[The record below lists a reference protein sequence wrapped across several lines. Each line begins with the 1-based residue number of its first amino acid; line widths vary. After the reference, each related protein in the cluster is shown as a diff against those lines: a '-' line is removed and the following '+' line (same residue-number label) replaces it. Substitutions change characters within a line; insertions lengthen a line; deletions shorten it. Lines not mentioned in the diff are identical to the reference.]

1 MIIEQPNKE
10 HLQGYLRHQM
20 AGAEDLQIV
29 EMKRSY
35 PGMSRETWFITA
47 RWTDAGQPQEKKF
60 VFRYDLRG
68 GGLGF
73 RPMSYEGEV
82 YRRLE
87 GTDVPTPKLLW
98 YENRENW
105 RIDGRDFMVREMVD
119 GVTRPEGL
127 DDPSP
132 EHDATRVAVVKELL
146 EKLALVH
153 RLDWEGLGFGE
164 FMDVPESR
172 ETCALGSL
180 DYQLDQ
186 FRATRLEP
194 FPAVTEAV
202 MWMKENLPPPPDR
215 IVLRKENNGIGE
227 EVWQGTRIVAM
238 CDWETASLGD
248 PALDLA
254 IAMKEITR
262 YWNVPDAIAHY
273 ETHSGYRIRPENLE
287 FYARYWNL
295 SACVGLHHGLR
306 GFKSEGDRR
315 IQLVTLGMMSHT
327 AQSGLAKAAGF

>member
-1 MIIEQPNKE
+1 MIIELPNKE
-10 HLQGYLRHQM
+10 HLQLYLRHQM
-20 AGAEDLQIV
+20 PETDDLEVV

-35 PGMSRETWFITA
+35 PGMSRETWFVTA
-47 RWTDAGQPQEKKF
+47 RWRQGGTDHEKKF
-60 VFRYDLRG
+60 VFRFDLRG

-87 GTDVPTPKLLW
+87 GTAVPTPKLLW
-98 YENRENW
+98 YEARNNW

-119 GVTRPEGL
+119 GVTRPAGL

-132 EHDATRVAVVKELL
+132 EHDATRIAVVKELL
-146 EKLALVH
+146 EKLALIH
-153 RLDWEGLGFGE
+153 RLDWEELGFGS
-164 FMDVPESR
+164 FMEVPTDIR
-172 ETCALGSL
+172 TCALQSI
-180 DYQLDQ
+180 DYQMTQL
-186 FRATRLEP
+186 RASQLEP
-194 FPAVTEAV
+194 FPALTEAV
-202 MWMKENLPPPPDR
+202 MWLRENLPPPPDR

-227 EVWQGTRIVAM
+227 EVWNGTKIVAM

-262 YWNVPDAIAHY
+262 YWNVADAIAHY
-273 ETHSGYRIRPENLE
+273 EAHSGYKIRPENLE

-295 SACVGLHHGLR
+295 SACVGLHHGLK
-306 GFKSEGDRR
+306 GFKTGGDRR
-315 IQLVTLGMMSHT
+315 IQLATLGLMSNVS
-327 AQSGLAKAAGF
+327 QSNLARHAGF